1 MAPLV
6 FLVAGE
12 PSGDVLGAALMAAL
26 RDRTAGDIR
35 FAGIGGPAMAEQG
48 LESLFPMSEL
58 SIMGIVEV
66 LPSLR
71 RVLRRIRETA
81 DAVLACRP
89 DVVVTI
95 DSQSFS
101 YRVARRLAP
110 APCPIVQYVAPTV
123 WAWKPWRA
131 RHLAAVVDRVLLLF
145 PFERPY
151 WDAVG
156 LDAVDV
162 GHPAA
167 AAGVDEDTRKNMRD
181 RLLGGRAGPLLAVLP
196 GSRRG
201 VIARHLPVFREAVE
215 RLRGNFPDM
224 VAAIPTVPGMAQVM
238 RDAVAGWPVPVTLVE
253 GGVAERLA
261 VMAAADAGLAVSGTV
276 ALELAAVGTPH
287 VIAYRANAIT
297 AAIVRRM
304 IRIDMAS
311 PVNLVAGRRVT
322 PELLQ
327 ERCTPE
333 ALSGELAQLLRNGEA
348 AQKQRAAMNAVMTA
362 LGRGGPPPSERAADA
377 VLAMI
382 AGKAA

>member
-26 RDRTAGDIR
+26 RERTGGDVR
-35 FAGIGGPAMAEQG
+35 FAGIGGPAMAERG
-48 LESLFPMSEL
+48 LESLFPMSDL

-81 DAVLACRP
+81 DSVLACRP

-101 YRVARRLAP
+101 YRVAKRLAP

-167 AAGVDEDTRKNMRD
+167 SACVDEASRAAMRM
-181 RLLGGRAGPLLAVLP
+181 RLLQGRAGPLLTVLP

-201 VIARHLPVFREAVE
+201 VIARHLPVFRAAVE
-215 RLRGNFPDM
+215 RLTGEFPGL
-224 VAAIPTVPGMAQVM
+224 VAAIPTVPGMAAAM
-238 RDAVAGWPVPVTLVE
+238 ADAVAQWPVPVTLVE
-253 GGVAERLA
+253 GGVPERLSA
-261 VMAAADAGLAVSGTV
+261 MAAADAALAASGTV
-276 ALELAAVGTPH
+276 ALELAAVATPH

-304 IRIDMAS
+304 IRITMVS
-311 PVNLVAGRRVT
+311 PVNLVAGRQVT

-327 ERCTPE
+327 EQCAPE
-333 ALSGELAQLLRNGEA
+333 NLSGELARLLRGGPDADE
-348 AQKQRAAMNAVMTA
+348 QRAAMNEVMAA

-382 AGKAA
+382 AGKRS

>member
-1 MAPLV
+1 MAPLIY
-6 FLVAGE
+6 LVAGE
-12 PSGDVLGAALMAAL
+12 PSGDVLGGALMAAL
-26 RDRTAGDIR
+26 RQRTGGQVR

-48 LESLFPMSEL
+48 LESLFPMSDL

-71 RVLRRIRETA
+71 RVFRRMDETAQAIREA
-81 DAVLACRP
+81 RP

-101 YRVARRLAP
+101 VRVARRLAP
-110 APCPIVQYVAPTV
+110 SPCPIVQYVAPTV

-131 RHLAAVVDRVLLLF
+131 KHLAKVVDRVLLLF

-156 LDAVDV
+156 LDSVDV

-167 AAGVDEDTRKNMRD
+167 SAEVDPGERAATRE
-181 RLLGGRAGPLLAVLP
+181 RLLLGREGPLLTVLP

-201 VIARHLPVFREAVE
+201 VIARHLPVFRAAVE
-215 RLRGNFPDM
+215 RLVPSHPGLT
-224 VAAIPTVPGMAQVM
+224 VGIPTVPGLAGAMLEE
-238 RDAVAGWPVPVTLVE
+238 VAGWPVPVSLVE

-261 VMAAADAGLAVSGTV
+261 VMAAGDAALATSGTV

-287 VIAYRANAIT
+287 VIAYRANALT

-304 IRIDMAS
+304 VRIDMAS

-322 PELLQ
+322 PELIQ
-327 ERCTPE
+327 ENCTPE
-333 ALSGELAQLLRNGEA
+333 RLATALEELLGDA
-348 AQKQRAAMNAVMTA
+348 AAAETQRAAMNAVMTA
-362 LGRGGPPPSERAADA
+362 LGRGGPAPSERAADA

-382 AGKAA
+382 GAKPT

>member
-1 MAPLV
+1 MEPLIY
-6 FLVAGE
+6 LVAGE
-12 PSGDVLGAALMAAL
+12 PSGDVLGAALMSAL
-26 RDRTAGDIR
+26 RQRTDGQVR
-35 FAGIGGPAMAEQG
+35 FAGVGGPAMAEQG
-48 LESLFPMSEL
+48 LESLFPMSDL

-71 RVLRRIRETA
+71 RVFRRMDETAQAIREA
-81 DAVLACRP
+81 RP

-101 YRVARRLAP
+101 VRVARRLAP
-110 APCPIVQYVAPTV
+110 SPCPIVQYVAPTV

-131 RHLAAVVDRVLLLF
+131 RHLAKVVNRVLLLF

-167 AAGVDEDTRKNMRD
+167 SATVDPGEVAETRQ
-181 RLLGGRAGPLLAVLP
+181 RLLQGREGPLLTVLP

-201 VIARHLPVFREAVE
+201 VITRHLPVFRGAVE
-215 RLRGNFPDM
+215 RLLPDHPGLT
-224 VAAIPTVPGMAQVM
+224 VAIPTVPGMSGAM
-238 RDAVAGWPVPVTLVE
+238 AEEIAAWPVPVSLVE
-253 GGVAERLA
+253 GGVNQRLA
-261 VMAAADAGLAVSGTV
+261 VMAAADAALATSGTV

-287 VIAYRANAIT
+287 VIAYRANALT

-304 IRIDMAS
+304 VRIDMAS

-322 PELLQ
+322 PELIQ
-327 ERCTPE
+327 EQCTPDRL
-333 ALSGELAQLLRNGEA
+333 AGELSELLGNAEA
-348 AQKQRAAMNAVMTA
+348 VETQKAAMNEVMTA

-377 VLAMI
+377 VLALI
-382 AGKAA
+382 AAKAD

>member
-1 MAPLV
+1 MAPLIY
-6 FLVAGE
+6 LVAGE
-12 PSGDVLGAALMAAL
+12 PSGDVLGGSLMAAL
-26 RDRTAGDIR
+26 RLRTGGQVR

-48 LESLFPMSEL
+48 LDSLFPMSDL
-58 SIMGIVEV
+58 SIMGIIEV

-71 RVLRRIRETA
+71 RVFRRMDETA
-81 DAVLACRP
+81 QAIRQAHP
-89 DVVVTI
+89 DVVVMI

-101 YRVARRLAP
+101 VRVARRLAP

-131 RHLAAVVDRVLLLF
+131 KHLARVVHRVLLLF

-156 LDAVDV
+156 LDAVEV

-167 AAGVDEDTRKNMRD
+167 ATQVPPAEREATRTRM
-181 RLLGGRAGPLLAVLP
+181 LQGREGPLLTVLP

-201 VIARHLPVFREAVE
+201 VIKRHLPIYRAAVE
-215 RLRGNFPDM
+215 RLLRDHPCLT
-224 VAAIPTVPGMAQVM
+224 VAIPTVPGMAAVM
-238 RDAVAGWPVPVTLVE
+238 AEEVAGWPVPVDLVE

-261 VMAAADAGLAVSGTV
+261 VMAAADAALATSGTV
-276 ALELAAVGTPH
+276 ALELAAAGTPH
-287 VIAYRANAIT
+287 VIAYRANALT

-304 IRIDMAS
+304 VRIDMAS

-322 PELLQ
+322 PELIQ
-327 ERCTPE
+327 EACTPE
-333 ALSGELAQLLRNGEA
+333 RLADALSDLLGDAGA
-348 AQKQRAAMNAVMTA
+348 AQTQKAAMSDVMTA

-382 AGKAA
+382 ETKAR

>member
-1 MAPLV
+1 MAPLIY
-6 FLVAGE
+6 LVAGE
-12 PSGDVLGAALMAAL
+12 PSGDVLGGALMAAL
-26 RDRTAGDIR
+26 RQRTGGQVR
-35 FAGIGGPAMAEQG
+35 FAGIGGSTMAEQG
-48 LESLFPMSEL
+48 LESLFPMSDL

-71 RVLRRIRETA
+71 RVFRRMDETAAAIREA
-81 DAVLACRP
+81 RP

-101 YRVARRLAP
+101 VRVARRLAP
-110 APCPIVQYVAPTV
+110 SPCPIVQYVAPTV

-131 RHLAAVVDRVLLLF
+131 KHLAKVVDRVLLLF
-145 PFERPY
+145 PFEQPY

-167 AAGVDEDTRKNMRD
+167 SAEVGAAERSATRE
-181 RLLGGRAGPLLAVLP
+181 RLLQGRSGPLLTVLP

-201 VIARHLPVFREAVE
+201 VIARHLPVFRAAVE
-215 RLRGNFPDM
+215 RLLPSHPGLT
-224 VAAIPTVPGMAQVM
+224 AAIPTVPGLADTMAEE
-238 RDAVAGWPVPVTLVE
+238 VARWPVPVSLVE

-261 VMAAADAGLAVSGTV
+261 VMAAGDAALATSGTV

-287 VIAYRANAIT
+287 VIAYRANALT

-304 IRIDMAS
+304 VRIDMAS

-322 PELLQ
+322 PELIQ
-327 ERCTPE
+327 ENCTAE
-333 ALSGELAQLLRNGEA
+333 RLAATLEELLGDAGA
-348 AQKQRAAMNAVMTA
+348 AETQRAAMNAVMTA
-362 LGRGGPPPSERAADA
+362 LGRGGPAPSERAADA

-382 AGKAA
+382 GARPK